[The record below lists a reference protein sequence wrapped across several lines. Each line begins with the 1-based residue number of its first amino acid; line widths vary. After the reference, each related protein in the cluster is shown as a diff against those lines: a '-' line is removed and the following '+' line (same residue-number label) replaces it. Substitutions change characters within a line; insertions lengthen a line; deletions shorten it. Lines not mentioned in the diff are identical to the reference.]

1 MEGGQQYLQVVNG
14 TVDDL
19 KQLYPDMLIDNV
31 QFVIN
36 NEDIQY
42 GNQLVQMQSGQP
54 QEQTYVLHQP
64 DGPQV
69 QHGQPQVVF
78 QTHSGSSDDNVQEQ
92 PVRKFVFNIDLASA
106 LRSN

>member
-42 GNQLVQMQSGQP
+42 GSPLVQMQSGQS
-54 QEQTYVLHQP
+54 QEQQTYVLHQS

-78 QTHSGSSDDNVQEQ
+78 QTQSVPGEDNVQEQ
-92 PVRKFVFNIDLASA
+92 PVRRRPTFSKIF
-106 LRSN
+106 SNG